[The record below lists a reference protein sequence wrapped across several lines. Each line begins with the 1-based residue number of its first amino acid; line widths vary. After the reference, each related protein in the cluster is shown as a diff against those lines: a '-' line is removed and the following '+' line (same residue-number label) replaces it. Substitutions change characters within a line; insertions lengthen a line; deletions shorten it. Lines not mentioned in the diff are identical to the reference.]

1 MRDMTLK
8 NNPRPL
14 WDLTKEVAP
23 GFIRLSSRG
32 KLVGY
37 LLLASHYD
45 EEDIDTMTDPA
56 FWKMIREREKG
67 PWIPWEKVKAELF
80 NGESSGRLKNS
91 REKSNGRK
99 KEKRNGSTRSK

>member
-1 MRDMTLK
+1 MKDMTLK

-23 GFIRLSSRG
+23 GFIRLTSRG

-67 PWIPWEKVKAELF
+67 PWIPWEEVKAKLF
-80 NGESSGRLKNS
+80 NGERRGRSKS
-91 REKSNGRK
+91 ADKSNGRK
-99 KEKRNGSTRSK
+99 KERGNGSSRSK